1 MSPASQTARTA
12 ETTEPSTTRDG
23 PAGTAGRL
31 AEVLAEVV
39 GVEHVSP
46 DSHFFDDLGADS
58 MVMARFCA
66 RVRKRDDLPSVSMK
80 DIYGHSTIAS
90 LTAALVDEEP
100 EPIEPAVPA
109 PVEVAEPVGTVQY
122 LFCGAVQLLTFLAY
136 TYLAAFVIA
145 HGYEWISEGT
155 TLLEVYLRS
164 LLFGTAGFLG
174 MCCLP
179 ILAKWLLVGRWKRQ
193 QFRIWSPA
201 YVRFWI
207 AKTLIKANPVALFAG
222 SPLYVLYL
230 RALGARIGKGVTIL
244 TRHVPVC
251 TDMLTI
257 GAGTVVR
264 KDAYLLGYR
273 AHGGLIQ
280 TGPVALGDDVFVGE
294 EAVLDIDTSMGDH
307 AHLDRASS
315 LHPGQDVPAGE
326 RWHGSPARPTD
337 VVSPEVEPV
346 ACGTL
351 RRFVYSVT
359 QLVSL
364 LALFLPLFVG
374 GVVMLLLEVPQLR
387 TLLEPG
393 SLAFA
398 NWTFYADAL
407 AVSFILFFGALV
419 FGLLFVFTVPRLI
432 NLVLRPDRTY
442 RLYGFHYWAQR
453 VVTRMTNVKPFN
465 ELFGDS
471 SYIVHY
477 LRALG
482 YDLSHVE
489 QTGSNFG
496 SAIKH
501 DNPYLSAV
509 GQGTMVADGLSV
521 VNTEYSSTSFRL
533 SSTRI
538 GPHNFLGNH
547 IVYPPQG
554 RTGDNCLLATKV
566 LVPVDGPVR
575 TGTGL
580 LGSPSMLIPRT
591 VQRDNTFQHL
601 EAGEEFARRLKA
613 KNKHNIVSM
622 ALRLL
627 VRWFNFF
634 LVVLF
639 ASAAAELYH
648 WLGSGALALA
658 TTLILVFS
666 TAYYV
671 VVERVLVAC
680 LPLRPMFCSIYDRR
694 FWRHERFWKVPETNH
709 LPFFDG
715 TPFKVLIWRL
725 MGVRIGKRVFDDGCF
740 LAERT
745 LVSIG
750 DDCALNAGSKIQCH
764 SQEDGTFKMD
774 RIALGTGCTVGVN
787 TLVHYGA
794 TMGDGSVIGADSF
807 LMKGEEV
814 PHHQRWAGNPAT
826 EVRSDQPVPVQRG
839 A

>member
-12 ETTEPSTTRDG
+12 ETTEPSTTREG

-46 DSHFFDDLGADS
+46 ESHFFDDLGADS

-80 DIYGHSTIAS
+80 DVYGHSTIAG

-100 EPIEPAVPA
+100 ERAEPAAPA

-136 TYLAAFVIA
+136 TYLAAFVMA

-155 TLLEVYLRS
+155 TMLDIYLRS
-164 LLFGTAGFLG
+164 LLFGSAGFAA

-179 ILAKWLLVGRWKRQ
+179 IVAKWLLVGRWKQ
-193 QFRIWSPA
+193 QRIRIWSPA
-201 YVRFWI
+201 YIRFWI
-207 AKTLIKANPVALFAG
+207 AKTLIRSNPIVLFAG

-230 RALGARIGKGVTIL
+230 RALGARIGRGVTIL
-244 TRHVPVC
+244 SRHVPVC
-251 TDMLTI
+251 TDLIAI
-257 GAGTVVR
+257 GEGTVVR

-273 AHGGLIQ
+273 AHAGLIQ
-280 TGPVALGDDVFVGE
+280 TGPVTLGDEVFVGE
-294 EAVLDIDTSMGDH
+294 EAVLDIETSVGDRG
-307 AHLDRASS
+307 HLGRASA
-315 LHPGQDVPAGE
+315 LHSGQNVPAGE

-337 VVSPEVEPV
+337 VVLPEVEPV

-351 RRFVYSVT
+351 RRFVYSAV
-359 QLVSL
+359 QLSIL
-364 LALFLPLFVG
+364 LAVFLPLFVG
-374 GVVMLLLEVPQLR
+374 GLVMLLLEVPKLR
-387 TLLEPG
+387 ALLEPG
-393 SLAFA
+393 PLAFS
-398 NWTFYADAL
+398 NWVFYADAL
-407 AVSFILFFGALV
+407 AASVLLFFGALG
-419 FGLLFVFTVPRLI
+419 FGLLFVYSVPRLL
-432 NLVLRPDRTY
+432 NLAVKPDRTY

-453 VVTRMTNVKPFN
+453 VITRMTNVRFFTH
-465 ELFGDS
+465 LFGDS

-477 LRALG
+477 LRYLG

-496 SAIKH
+496 MAVKH

-509 GQGTMVADGLSV
+509 GRGTMVADGLSII
-521 VNTEYSSTSFRL
+521 NAEYSSTSFRL
-533 SSTRI
+533 SSTEI

-554 RTGDNCLLATKV
+554 KTGDDCLLATKV
-566 LVPVDGPVR
+566 LVPVDGTVR
-575 TGTGL
+575 EGVGL
-580 LGSPSMLIPRT
+580 LGSPSMEIPRT
-591 VQRDNTFQHL
+591 VQRDNSFAHMET
-601 EAGEEFARRLKA
+601 GEEFDRRLKA
-613 KNKHNIVSM
+613 KNKHNIVTM
-622 ALRLL
+622 ALCLL

-634 LVVLF
+634 AVAVF
-639 ASAAAELYH
+639 ASTAAELYH
-648 WLGSGALALA
+648 SLGSWAIALA
-658 TTLILVFS
+658 TTLIFLFS

-671 VVERVLVAC
+671 VVERLVVAF
-680 LPLRPMFCSIYDRR
+680 LPLRPMFCSIYDKR
-694 FWRHERFWKVPETNH
+694 FWRHERFWKVPQITH
-709 LPFFDG
+709 LPFFNG
-715 TPFKVLIWRL
+715 TPFKVLLWRL
-725 MGVRIGKRVFDDGCF
+725 MGVRIGKRVFDDGCD
-740 LAERT
+740 LSERT
-745 LVSIG
+745 LVTIG
-750 DDCALNAGSKIQCH
+750 DDCSLNPGSKIQCH

-787 TLVHYGA
+787 TLVHYGT

-814 PHHQRWAGNPAT
+814 PRHRSWAGNPAT
-826 EVRSDQPVPVQRG
+826 EVRSDQPIPVQRR